1 MPRGKGG
8 LGMNWEIGPDVCT
21 LLHYI
26 KIIANENRLYNAG
39 NAFQCI
45 AIFRHSATEHFVDYR
60 VGKIPWRRKWQ
71 PFHYSCLGNP
81 TDKGAWRATVCGV
94 AKVGRDLVAKPQT
107 T

>member
-1 MPRGKGG
+1 
-8 LGMNWEIGPDVCT
+8 MNWEIGPDVCT